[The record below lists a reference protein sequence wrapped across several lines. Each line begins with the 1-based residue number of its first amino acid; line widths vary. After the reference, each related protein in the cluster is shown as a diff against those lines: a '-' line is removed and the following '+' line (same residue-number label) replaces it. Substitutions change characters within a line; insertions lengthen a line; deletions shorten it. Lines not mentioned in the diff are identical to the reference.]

1 MKTLH
6 AILLIASCMMRADT
20 SDIKKRYSDRELA
33 RFRPDL
39 FTRDQIADMAL
50 VRSEPEMQ
58 SIETREQ
65 FIAHIESKL
74 AQYQSL
80 LKKVEQRQA
89 SDREGTKEKFK
100 AERAKG
106 GPQYDGMPPY
116 VYYEKDKAHL
126 RKKIQNAEKKLS
138 ILQSCSGRSNKKRRC
153 ASK

>member
-1 MKTLH
+1 MKISYM
-6 AILLIASCMMRADT
+6 ILSIASCLVLADT
-20 SDIKKRYSDRELA
+20 SDIKRRYSDRELA

-50 VRSEPEMQ
+50 VKSEPEIQ
-58 SIETREQ
+58 SIETIEQ
-65 FIAHIESKL
+65 FIAHSESKL

-80 LKKVEQRQA
+80 LKKVEQWQA

-106 GPQYDGMPPY
+106 GPQYDGIPPY

-126 RKKIQNAEKKLS
+126 RKKIQNAEKKLI

-153 ASK
+153 VSK